1 MCRSDRVDQSE
12 RSPQQS
18 ERSPQHQIQQKDAEA
33 EADTVDTDAKAA
45 EGAEAQG
52 FSGGRKRSRR
62 RLFMANGRKGL
73 IATASA
79 YSVENGY

>member
-12 RSPQQS
+12 RSPQ
-18 ERSPQHQIQQKDAEA
+18 HQIQQKDA

-79 YSVENGY
+79 SSVENGY

>member
-1 MCRSDRVDQSE
+1 MCTSDRVD
-12 RSPQQS
+12 QS
-18 ERSPQHQIQQKDAEA
+18 ERSPQHQIQQKDA

-79 YSVENGY
+79 SSVENGY